1 MKYNNSV
8 LLLVVVIGQ
17 LFISNYQTFKNI
29 EPKIIL
35 IKSIDF
41 MTERYFFDCDGEFF
55 LQCDISSYSKQDS
68 SFNYSLS
75 EHFYYKQLVANN
87 NSFFFRSNG
96 VLVLIKTKDTSL
108 FSNDYYPISDSLKK
122 LFITENLCF
131 TDSIIRRS
139 DLHNEY
145 YITYDN
151 DTLKGVTDG
160 FTNIIFNRLDI
171 TKD

>member
-1 MKYNNSV
+1 MIA
-8 LLLVVVIGQ
+8 VIGQ
-17 LFISNYQTFKNI
+17 IILSNYQIFKQI

-41 MTERYFFDCDGEFF
+41 MTERYFFDCDRTFF

-68 SFNYSLS
+68 TFDYSLS
-75 EHFYYKQLVANN
+75 EHFYYKQLAANN

-96 VLVLIKTKDTSL
+96 VLVLIKAKDTSL
-108 FSNDYYPISDSLKK
+108 FNNDYYPILDSLKN
-122 LFITENLCF
+122 LLITENLCL
-131 TDSIIRRS
+131 TDSVIRRS

-145 YITYDN
+145 YITYKN

-160 FTNIIFNRLDI
+160 YTNIIFNRLDI